1 MQQNASQA
9 LEKALP
15 ALQAAKIALESVNK
29 GHITEM
35 KNLGSP
41 PPLGVMVVGRVCLI
55 LMGDKITLN
64 DPDEKVWKKT

>member
-41 PPLGVMVVGRVCLI
+41 PTGVMVVGRVCLI

>member
-15 ALQAAKIALESVNK
+15 TLQAAKIALESVNK

-41 PPLGVMVVGRVCLI
+41 P
-55 LMGDKITLN
+55 
-64 DPDEKVWKKT
+64 

>member
-15 ALQAAKIALESVNK
+15 ALQAAKIALESVKK

-41 PPLGVMVVGRVCLI
+41 PLGVMVGRVCLI

-64 DPDEKVWKKT
+64 NLDEKVWKKT

>member
-9 LEKALP
+9 LEKALH

-35 KNLGSP
+35 KNLGF

>member
-9 LEKALP
+9 LEKALH

-41 PPLGVMVVGRVCLI
+41 PLGVMVVGRFCLI

>member
-1 MQQNASQA
+1 MQQNASQT

-15 ALQAAKIALESVNK
+15 ALQASKIALESVIK

-35 KNLGSP
+35 KN
-41 PPLGVMVVGRVCLI
+41 LGVMVVGRVCLI